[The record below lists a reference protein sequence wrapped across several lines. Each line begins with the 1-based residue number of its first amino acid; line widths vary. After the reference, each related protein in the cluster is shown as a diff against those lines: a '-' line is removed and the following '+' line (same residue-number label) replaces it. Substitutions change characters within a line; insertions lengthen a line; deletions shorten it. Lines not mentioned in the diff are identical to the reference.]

1 MLQITNL
8 TFSSWG
14 RQFLDNAS
22 VSLPPGSKVG
32 LVGRNGIGKSTL
44 FKIILG
50 GLAANGD
57 EVSIPKNARV
67 ASVDQEHPATPVSVL
82 ETILEADK
90 ERHDLLTRLETAE
103 PEEMGEIWM
112 RLIEIDADSAPAR
125 ASEILVGL
133 GFSQEDIQRPM
144 AHFSGGWR
152 MRVALAAALFAEP
165 DLLLL
170 DEPTN
175 YLDLEG
181 VVWLEQRLKRY
192 PHTALLI
199 SHDRDLLNSVCTHI
213 LHLSNRKLDLYTGSY
228 DTFEKT
234 RSEKLRLMA
243 ANQAKQDVE
252 RAHLQKFIDRFKA
265 KASKATQ
272 AQSRVKKLEKLE
284 RIELPPEERVAPF
297 ILPSPERPL
306 PPPLIRLENANVGY
320 ETGKPI
326 LRNLNLRMDLD
337 DRIGLLGVNG
347 AGKSTFAKLIA
358 KALDIQS
365 GEFHRD
371 CKMRVGWF
379 HQHQIEAMD
388 PEDTPLQIILR
399 EMPDASENSRRSRL
413 AQWGLPFNKQD
424 TKVAALSGGERARL
438 LLNLVAMDAPH
449 ILILDEPTNHLDI
462 DSRRALLDALNE
474 YTGAVIL
481 ITHDRSLM
489 ELVADRLWLAADGTV
504 KPFDGDMDDYT
515 KFVLERAKQGMK
527 PSQVKKDAEPK
538 ASTGTQAANANSGNA
553 KPKKKGKSP
562 STLRHAVKKAEEIMA
577 AIAADMAKTDNE
589 MAETA
594 GKDPKKFEVL
604 SRKRAQLQTDLEKAE
619 ADWMAAE
626 EELAEVA

>member
-14 RQFLDNAS
+14 RQFLDDAS

-57 EVSIPKNARV
+57 EVSIPKSARV

-90 ERHDLLTRLETAE
+90 ERHELLTRLETAE

-144 AHFSGGWR
+144 SHFSGGWR

-213 LHLSNRKLDLYTGSY
+213 LHLSNRKLDLYTGNY

-243 ANQAKQDVE
+243 ANQAKQEVE

-306 PPPLIRLENANVGY
+306 PPPLIRLEGANVGY
-320 ETGKPI
+320 EDGKPI

-358 KALDIQS
+358 KALTVQS

-371 CKMRVGWF
+371 GKMRVGWF

-399 EMPDASENSRRSRL
+399 QMPEASENSRRSRL

-504 KPFDGDMDDYT
+504 KPFEGDMDDYT

-527 PSQVKKDAEPK
+527 PSQVKKEEAKKDA
-538 ASTGTQAANANSGNA
+538 AQVADARGGSDSG
-553 KPKKKGKSP
+553 KQKKKGKSP
-562 STLRHAVKKAEEIMA
+562 STLRHAVKKAEEAMNV
-577 AIAADMAKTDNE
+577 IAADIAKTDEE
-589 MAETA
+589 MAVA
-594 GKDPKKFEVL
+594 AAKDPKKFETL
-604 SRKRAQLQTDLEKAE
+604 SRKRAKLQTDLEAAE
-619 ADWMAAE
+619 AAWVAAE
-626 EELAEVA
+626 EELAEVS

>member
-1 MLQITNL
+1 M
-8 TFSSWG
+8 
-14 RQFLDNAS
+14 
-22 VSLPPGSKVG
+22 
-32 LVGRNGIGKSTL
+32 
-44 FKIILG
+44 
-50 GLAANGD
+50 
-57 EVSIPKNARV
+57 
-67 ASVDQEHPATPVSVL
+67 
-82 ETILEADK
+82 
-90 ERHDLLTRLETAE
+90 
-103 PEEMGEIWM
+103 
-112 RLIEIDADSAPAR
+112 
-125 ASEILVGL
+125 
-133 GFSQEDIQRPM
+133 
-144 AHFSGGWR
+144 
-152 MRVALAAALFAEP
+152 
-165 DLLLL
+165 
-170 DEPTN
+170 
-175 YLDLEG
+175 
-181 VVWLEQRLKRY
+181 
-192 PHTALLI
+192 
-199 SHDRDLLNSVCTHI
+199 
-213 LHLSNRKLDLYTGSY
+213 
-228 DTFEKT
+228 
-234 RSEKLRLMA
+234 
-243 ANQAKQDVE
+243 
-252 RAHLQKFIDRFKA
+252 
-265 KASKATQ
+265 
-272 AQSRVKKLEKLE
+272 
-284 RIELPPEERVAPF
+284 
-297 ILPSPERPL
+297 

-358 KALDIQS
+358 KALTVQS

-371 CKMRVGWF
+371 GKMRVGWF

-527 PSQVKKDAEPK
+527 PSQVKKEEK
-538 ASTGTQAANANSGNA
+538 AQATQVESARGANGSGQA
-553 KPKKKGKSP
+553 KKKGKSP

-589 MAETA
+589 MAATA
-594 GKDPKKFEVL
+594 GKDPKKFEAL

-619 ADWMAAE
+619 ADWIAAE

>member
-1 MLQITNL
+1 MLQISNL
-8 TFSSWG
+8 TFSAWG

-22 VSLPPGSKVG
+22 VALPPGSKVG

-90 ERHDLLTRLETAE
+90 ERHELLTRLETAE

-192 PHTALLI
+192 PHTALMI

-213 LHLSNRKLDLYTGSY
+213 LHLSNRKLDLYTGNY

-234 RSEKLRLMA
+234 RSEKLRLMQ
-243 ANQAKQDVE
+243 ANQAKQDAE

-306 PPPLIRLENANVGY
+306 PPPLIRLEGANVGY
-320 ETGKPI
+320 EEGKPI

-358 KALDIQS
+358 KALDVQT

-371 CKMRVGWF
+371 GKMRVGWF

-399 EMPDASENSRRSRL
+399 AMPEASENSRRSRL
-413 AQWGLPFNKQD
+413 AQWGLPFEKQD

-504 KPFDGDMDDYT
+504 KPFEGDMDDYT

-527 PSQVKKDAEPK
+527 PSQVKKEEK
-538 ASTGTQAANANSGNA
+538 AQATQAESARGANGSGQA
-553 KPKKKGKSP
+553 KKKTKSP
-562 STLRHAVKKAEEIMA
+562 STLRHAVKKAEEAMNAISAEIAKVDDELVA
-577 AIAADMAKTDNE
+577 AAA
-589 MAETA
+589 
-594 GKDPKKFEVL
+594 KDPKKFETL
-604 SRKRAQLQTDLEKAE
+604 SRKRAQLQTELENAE
-619 ADWMAAE
+619 AAWVAAE
-626 EELAEVA
+626 EELAEVS